1 MSRTALVIVL
11 VLGLLVSCAPAAL
24 AVEPGPPAGAAAKK
38 KPKKKKRKKAVRCK
52 AGQVKETVKVK
63 RRKATTRCL
72 SARKAWPA
80 PKRID
85 MRAVGASYVLG
96 TNFSKVR
103 DRRGRR
109 AKSLP
114 KLLKR
119 VHPRAERALVRATK
133 AGLARM
139 DSAAG
144 ASQAGGCGGEKAS
157 FSATYHAGG
166 GQSVEMT
173 ATGGPDA
180 SLALGLVSQNG
191 NRRAHLEI
199 EFPACEVN
207 QLDECPTAAGRVD
220 GRDNR
225 RISMRAWVT
234 EGPRLV
240 WSQRT
245 TFTGETTFRGE
256 TADDAKL
263 EFFEPHNTEVGQLTL
278 GDRGV
283 LGFQQ
288 VTIRMLVQRITRV
301 TMRGTP
307 AYQLGPSIINATLGG
322 DIGAADAAAAQRVI
336 EAGMRAKADQQFRDI
351 IAKAIEK
358 FRKAEE
364 HWSTPSSN
372 CATIEF
378 TPASG
383 SMTLHAGDTGSVSAN
398 LLAKRGGSPGTA
410 TWTHTGASN
419 GTFAPG
425 TAASVPAA
433 FSYDGIT
440 QAGEG
445 IFVSGTWRAVSRA
458 GVAEGTWTQ
467 PTENRSIDTIA
478 GSFNGHQNI
487 EGTIFDWTGDVT
499 FKRAGPDQAANG
511 VFRVQSASYVVVA
524 SGKAGNHACDQSGTK
539 TITDTDG
546 DFASTGQGPSRTPP
560 YDFDGHVIGLGGDGN
575 TMMITLSNCDDPA
588 DDGKSVITSM
598 AFTPLRAVGRS
609 PDGVDFGGSHE
620 ENQGGTNRWVWTL
633 QGTR

>member
-1 MSRTALVIVL
+1 MRRAIVAVVLLLALAVPA
-11 VLGLLVSCAPAAL
+11 APAAL
-24 AVEPGPPAGAAAKK
+24 AAEPGPPAAAAAKK
-38 KPKKKKRKKAVRCK
+38 KPKKKRRKAVRCK

-72 SARKAWPA
+72 SARKACPA
-80 PKRID
+80 PKAID
-85 MRAVGASYVLG
+85 MRAVGAGYVLG

-119 VHPRAERALVRATK
+119 VHPRAERALERATK

-157 FSATYHAGG
+157 FSGTYHAGG

-207 QLDECPTAAGRVD
+207 QLDECPTAAGLVN

-234 EGPRLV
+234 EGPRLI

-288 VTIRMLVQRITRV
+288 VTVRMLVQRITRV

-307 AYQLGPSIINATLGG
+307 AYQLGPSIINATLTG
-322 DIGAADAAAAQRVI
+322 DIGAADAAAAQRQI
-336 EAGMRAKADQQFRDI
+336 EAGMREKADQQFRDI
-351 IAKAIEK
+351 IAKTIEK

-364 HWSTPSSN
+364 HWNTPSN

-378 TPASG
+378 TPG
-383 SMTLHAGDTGSVSAN
+383 STTLHVGDAGSVSAN
-398 LLAKRGGSPGTA
+398 LLAKRGGSPSTA

-419 GTFAPG
+419 GTFTPG

-433 FSYDGIT
+433 FSYDGILS
-440 QAGEG
+440 AGEG
-445 IFVSGTWRAVSRA
+445 IFVTGAWRAVSRA
-458 GVAEGTWTQ
+458 GVAEATWKQ
-467 PTENRSIDTIA
+467 PTESSQIKTIA
-478 GSFNGHQNI
+478 GTFSGAQNV
-487 EGTIFDWTGDVT
+487 EGSILRWTGHVT
-499 FKRAGPDQAANG
+499 FIRASPGEGANG
-511 VFRVQSASYVVVA
+511 GFRVQSASYTMTASGRVLNVGCDQAGSKTIGSATGDLVPHGLGPSETAPYDYMGDVVA
-524 SGKAGNHACDQSGTK
+524 
-539 TITDTDG
+539 DT
-546 DFASTGQGPSRTPP
+546 
-560 YDFDGHVIGLGGDGN
+560 FDGVTLSV
-575 TMMITLSNCDDPA
+575 TLSNCTEPA
-588 DDGKSVITSM
+588 MNGQQITIGIP
-598 AFTPLRAVGRS
+598 TVPLHMTGRS
-609 PDGVDFGGSHE
+609 EDGVNFSGSVSDAT
-620 ENQGGTNRWVWTL
+620 NQWDWSLRGAR
-633 QGTR
+633 